1 MRDGM
6 PVVGMGG
13 TVAGAGS
20 SLMTIGS
27 GANAA
32 GAGGRGWG
40 GRAAA
45 DLRTLV
51 AARSLGFFTFSVEL
65 ERAMG
70 VNETKRWKEEMTGD
84 RW

>member
-6 PVVGMGG
+6 PVVGTGG

-40 GRAAA
+40 GREVA
-45 DLRTLV
+45 DLRTLETV
-51 AARSLGFFTFSVEL
+51 RFLGIFPFSVEL
-65 ERAMG
+65 ERTMG
-70 VNETKRWKEEMTGD
+70 ANETKRWKEELTGD